1 MPVARRMPP
10 IKVEPLND
18 NLSEKLRN
26 SCKPG
31 LMPMGGVKVYPSECV
46 MPTEYV
52 PYAERLR
59 HFTVRPDDVW
69 VISYP
74 KCGTTWTQEMV
85 WLIGNDCD
93 FALAKNRLLLQRFP
107 FLEAVSIISQEPEES
122 EDDDNVLCA
131 DTITFAD
138 ELPSPRYIKSHL
150 PTRLLPQEIWIK
162 KPKII
167 YVTRDPKD
175 AAVSYYHH
183 HRLWNGYTGS
193 YETFMEGFLEDKLVY
208 SPFWEHV
215 IEYKKLENEPHVLIN
230 SYEEMKQDLPGVI
243 RRTAQ
248 FMGKDLSDEQ
258 VSELAH
264 HLSFKEMKVNS
275 AINGEEFIK
284 EVKEKHEMPIEDP
297 ELTFIRKGEV
307 GGWRKEMSEKLVEK
321 FEQWTEEKLSGTDFT
336 EKDIIWPNK
345 I

>member
-1 MPVARRMPP
+1 MKPINKMPVARRLQP
-10 IKVEPLND
+10 IRVETLGD
-18 NLSEKLRN
+18 SLSEKLRL

-31 LMPMGGVKVYPSECV
+31 LMPMGGVRVFPSGCV

-59 HFTVRPDDVW
+59 HFSVRPDDVW

-93 FALAKNRLLLQRFP
+93 YEAAKSQLLLQRFP
-107 FLEAVSIISQEPEES
+107 FLEAVSIISQEIEGE
-122 EDDDNVLCA
+122 EDDENVLGA
-131 DTITFAD
+131 DTITFTE
-138 ELPSPRYIKSHL
+138 ELPSPRFIKTHL
-150 PTRLLPQEIWIK
+150 TTKLLPQEIWIK

-175 AAVSYYHH
+175 AATSYYHH

-193 YETFMEGFLEDKLVY
+193 YDTFMEGFLKDKLVY
-208 SPFWEHV
+208 SPFWDHV

-230 SYEEMKQDLPGVI
+230 SYEEMKRDLPGVI
-243 RRTAQ
+243 RRTAK
-248 FMGKDLSDEQ
+248 FLEKDLTDEQ
-258 VSELAH
+258 VSKLAH

-284 EVKEKHEMPIEDP
+284 EVKEKHEMPAEDP

-307 GGWRKEMSEKLVEK
+307 GGYKNEMPEKLVER
-321 FEQWTEEKLSGTDFT
+321 FDDWTREKLYGTILQN
-336 EKDIIWPNK
+336 EIM
-345 I
+345 